1 MNKSLKPHLN
11 PGEYVFVLTDNIYG
25 INEEDI
31 LCSFKEDGK
40 YSLILK
46 KEFANK
52 YGMSYDFIAA
62 WISLELYSSLDS
74 VGLTYIFSKA
84 LSANNISCNVIAGYN
99 HDHIFVNYK
108 DKEIAFDILNK
119 LKF

>member
-1 MNKSLKPHLN
+1 MNKFLKPKLN
-11 PGEYVFVLTDNIYG
+11 QGEYVFALTNNIDG

-31 LCSFKEDGK
+31 LCLFKEDGK

-52 YGMSYDFIAA
+52 YGMSYNFVAA
-62 WISLELYSSLDS
+62 WISLDLYSSLDS
-74 VGLTYIFSKA
+74 VGLTSMFSKA
-84 LSANNISCNVIAGYN
+84 LSDNNISCNVVAAFN

-108 DKEIAFDILNK
+108 DKELAFEILNK

>member
-1 MNKSLKPHLN
+1 
-11 PGEYVFVLTDNIYG
+11 
-25 INEEDI
+25 
-31 LCSFKEDGK
+31 
-40 YSLILK
+40 
-46 KEFANK
+46 
-52 YGMSYDFIAA
+52 MSYDFIAA

-74 VGLTYIFSKA
+74 VGLTSIFSKA

-108 DKEIAFDILNK
+108 DKELAFDILNK

>member
-46 KEFANK
+46 KELQIN
-52 YGMSYDFIAA
+52 MVCHMT
-62 WISLELYSSLDS
+62 LLL
-74 VGLTYIFSKA
+74 L
-84 LSANNISCNVIAGYN
+84 GY
-99 HDHIFVNYK
+99 H
-108 DKEIAFDILNK
+108 
-119 LKF
+119 

>member
-1 MNKSLKPHLN
+1 MNKSLKPYLN

-52 YGMSYDFIAA
+52 YGMSYNFVAA
-62 WISLELYSSLDS
+62 WISLDLYSSLDS
-74 VGLTYIFSKA
+74 VGLTSMFSKA
-84 LSANNISCNVIAGYN
+84 LSDNNISCNVVAAFN

-108 DKEIAFDILNK
+108 DKELAFEILNK

>member
-52 YGMSYDFIAA
+52 YAYIA
-62 WISLELYSSLDS
+62 IKI
-74 VGLTYIFSKA
+74 T
-84 LSANNISCNVIAGYN
+84 VIIR
-99 HDHIFVNYK
+99 DDTK
-108 DKEIAFDILNK
+108 PK
-119 LKF
+119 L

>member
-1 MNKSLKPHLN
+1 MNKFLKPKLN
-11 PGEYVFVLTDNIYG
+11 KGEYVFVLTDNIHG
-25 INEEDI
+25 LNEEDI

-74 VGLTYIFSKA
+74 VGLTSMFSKA
-84 LSANNISCNVIAGYN
+84 LSDNNISCNVIAGYH

-108 DKEIAFDILNK
+108 DKELAFDILNK

>member
-1 MNKSLKPHLN
+1 MNKFLKPKLN
-11 PGEYVFVLTDNIYG
+11 QGEYVFVLTDNIDG

-52 YGMSYDFIAA
+52 YGMSYNFVAA
-62 WISLELYSSLDS
+62 WISLDLYSSLDS
-74 VGLTYIFSKA
+74 VGLTSMFSKA
-84 LSANNISCNVIAGYN
+84 LSDNNITCNVVAAFN
-99 HDHIFVNYK
+99 HDHIFVNYN
-108 DKEIAFDILNK
+108 DKELAFEILNK
-119 LKF
+119 LNF

>member
-1 MNKSLKPHLN
+1 MNKFLKPKLN
-11 PGEYVFVLTDNIYG
+11 QGEYVFVLIDHIDG

-52 YGMSYDFIAA
+52 YDMSYDFIAA
-62 WISLELYSSLDS
+62 WISLGLHSSLNS
-74 VGLTYIFSKA
+74 FGLTSLFSQA
-84 LSANNISCNVIAGYN
+84 LADNKISCNVIAGFN
-99 HDHIFVNYK
+99 HDHIFVDYDNREK
-108 DKEIAFDILNK
+108 AFDILNK

>member
-52 YGMSYDFIAA
+52 YLVTPIIDSDRFLCSFSHRFAGG
-62 WISLELYSSLDS
+62 YS
-74 VGLTYIFSKA
+74 
-84 LSANNISCNVIAGYN
+84 AGYYS
-99 HDHIFVNYK
+99 YK
-108 DKEIAFDILNK
+108 WAEIMSADSFGMFEENMDRQKEIGLSLIHI
-119 LKF
+119 